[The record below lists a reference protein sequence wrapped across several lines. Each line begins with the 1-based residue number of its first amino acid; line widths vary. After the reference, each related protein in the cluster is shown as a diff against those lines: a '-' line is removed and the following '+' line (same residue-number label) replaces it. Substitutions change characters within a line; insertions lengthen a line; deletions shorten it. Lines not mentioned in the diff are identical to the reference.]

1 MSEQLKNVLIKRKA
15 YIENLIL
22 KKKEAMTKAPGG
34 SLRTSTINGHFRYY
48 RFGNE
53 NKNGIYLPKKEI
65 ELVKLYDMNFY
76 RVLRDKIGG

>member
-34 SLRTSTINGHFRYY
+34 KSQDKHYKWSFQI
-48 RFGNE
+48 
-53 NKNGIYLPKKEI
+53 LPFWE
-65 ELVKLYDMNFY
+65 
-76 RVLRDKIGG
+76 